1 MTREK
6 VKVLLQVAKE
16 LKTSVDVISDSNLAM
31 FIDYKLDD
39 QPYIKDDYLYDN
51 TFGYCMSFMHISK
64 IVFS

>member
-6 VKVLLQVAKE
+6 VERLLQVAKDM
-16 LKTSVDVISDSNLAM
+16 KTSVDVISDNNLAM

-51 TFGYCMSFMHISK
+51 TFGYRISFMHISN